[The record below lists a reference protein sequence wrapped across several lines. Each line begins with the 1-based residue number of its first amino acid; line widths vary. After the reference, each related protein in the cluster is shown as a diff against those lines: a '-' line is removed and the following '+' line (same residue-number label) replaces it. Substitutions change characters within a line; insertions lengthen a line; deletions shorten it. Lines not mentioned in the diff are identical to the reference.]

1 MAYLKWGGKKWY
13 PQKPQPYKA
22 DINELM
28 KPLSE
33 KVNKGNVWG
42 SVIMNVEKGATP
54 VPSPTP
60 SITPTPT
67 PTPTPVP
74 SFDPDAQAFFNAITG
89 AGGSLTTT
97 EQDATNQLV
106 LDLKGY
112 GLWSKMIGL
121 WPVVGATAVEHQFNL
136 ADPTQYNLTFNGTW
150 THSTT
155 KVAPGANGYA
165 DTGIN
170 PRTIQFDVAGSIHYS
185 MYIVET
191 KSSGGYD
198 MGGYDSVGGDFAMLS
213 SFLGNNTAY
222 IGVGAGFI
230 TVGNGGDT
238 KKNWLMTNTGGT
250 SYIYRDGAALTSGAK
265 TISVGPNL
273 NMYISCNNNNGS
285 AGDFSARDW
294 ALASIGYGMD
304 ATEAANY
311 NTAVVTFQTALG
323 RQN

>member
-74 SFDPDAQAFFNAITG
+74 SFDPDAQTFFDVIAL

-97 EQDATNQLV
+97 EKDATNQLV
-106 LDLKGY
+106 LDLKSY

-121 WPVVGATAVEHQFNL
+121 YPVVGATSVEHQFNL
-136 ADPTQYNLTFNGTW
+136 ADPTQYNLTFIGNW
-150 THSTT
+150 THST
-155 KVAPGANGYA
+155 AGASPGSNAYA
-165 DTGIN
+165 RTNIIPNTIN
-170 PRTIQFDVAGSIHYS
+170 FQSAGSCHNA
-185 MYIVET
+185 MYITENY
-191 KSSGGYD
+191 SSGFYD
-198 MGGYDSVGGDFAMLS
+198 LGTYDAVGGDWGLIS
-213 SFLGNNTAY
+213 SFAGNNTVY
-222 IGVGAGFI
+222 AGF
-230 TVGNGGDT
+230 GNGWNT
-238 KKNWLMTNTGGT
+238 TNNGGNT
-250 SYIYRDGAALTSGAK
+250 DAFWIGSLISSTTNIYKDGASILSNADSLSIGSSYEYV
-265 TISVGPNL
+265 ISA
-273 NMYISCNNNNGS
+273 NNNNGS
-285 AGDFSARDW
+285 VADFGQRDW
-294 ALASIGYGMD
+294 ALTSIGYGMN
-304 ATEAANY
+304 ATEASNY
-311 NTAVVTFQTALG
+311 NTSVVTFQTALG